1 MSKKLAIIVPGI
13 GYTKDKPL
21 LYYASRLMKELGY
34 DVIHIAFADMP
45 ENIFEDDAKKI
56 QAVMIAS
63 GQMTEQLEN
72 IAFTEYDDI
81 VFVGKS
87 LGTVVAAKY
96 VRDNNLTARQIW
108 FTPVEKTF
116 SFDSK
121 EVEAF
126 IGDADPWSDF
136 ETVKSEAE
144 RLDITLHTYE
154 GLNHSLEG
162 KNVTDNIKTI
172 LSVIETC
179 EHYIKNV

>member
-21 LYYASRLMKELGY
+21 LYYSTRLMKELGY
-34 DVIHIAFADMP
+34 DVIHIAFSDMP
-45 ENIFEDDAKKI
+45 ENIFADDEKKL

-63 GQMTEQLEN
+63 GQMTEQLSD
-72 IAFTEYDDI
+72 IEYDQYEDV
-81 VFVGKS
+81 VFIGKS

-96 VRDNNLTARQIW
+96 VRDNNLTVRQIW

-121 EVEAF
+121 EVLAF

-136 ETVKSEAE
+136 ETIKSQAK

-162 KNVTDNIKTI
+162 KNVADNIKTI
-172 LSVIETC
+172 LSVIEIC
-179 EHYIKNV
+179 ERYIKNV